1 MARVRLTP
9 WLRRGFEAAVVAGL
23 VAIATLT
30 GNRLSSGGGPYML
43 PNGPIGGL
51 VLAPAVLALGV
62 LTCAYPL
69 AMAATRADA
78 VLGAVAAFLIAA
90 DLTIVFAGDRIILG
104 SANEQLAGGLL
115 IALLA
120 LGPAVMG
127 LLGGQLLTPLGFG
140 RRAGAIAAILSAIV
154 AIGVLVIVAVAR

>member
-9 WLRRGFEAAVVAGL
+9 WLRRALEAAIVAGL

-30 GNRLSSGGGPYML
+30 GNRLSAGGGTYAL
-43 PNGPIGGL
+43 PDGPLGGL

-62 LTCAYPL
+62 LPCAYPIAL
-69 AMAATRADA
+69 AAERADA
-78 VLGAVAAFLIAA
+78 ILGAVAGFLVAA

-104 SANEQLAGGLL
+104 SAEQQLSGGLL

-127 LLGGQLLTPLGFG
+127 LLGAELLTPLGFG
-140 RRAGAIAAILSAIV
+140 RRAGAVAAILSGLV
-154 AIGVLVIVAVAR
+154 AIGVLGIVVVAR

>member
-9 WLRRGFEAAVVAGL
+9 WLRRAVEAAVVAGL

-30 GNRLSSGGGPYML
+30 GDRLSAGGAGYTLPDGPL
-43 PNGPIGGL
+43 GGL
-51 VLAPAVLALGV
+51 LLAPAVLALGV
-62 LTCAYPL
+62 LTCAYPM

-78 VLGAVAAFLIAA
+78 VLGAAAAFLIAA

-104 SANEQLAGGLL
+104 AAEQQLAGGLL
-115 IALLA
+115 VALLA
-120 LGPAVMG
+120 LGPAIMG

-140 RRAGAIAAILSAIV
+140 RRAGAVAAILAAIV
-154 AIGVLVIVAVAR
+154 AIGVLGIVAVAR

>member
-9 WLRRGFEAAVVAGL
+9 WLRRGLEAAIVAAL

-30 GNRLSSGGGPYML
+30 GDRLSAGASPFAL
-43 PNGPIGGL
+43 PNGPVGGL

-78 VLGAVAAFLIAA
+78 VLGAAAAFLIAS
-90 DLTIVFAGDRIILG
+90 DLTIVFAGDRILLG
-104 SANEQLAGGLL
+104 KADEQLAGGLL
-115 IALLA
+115 VALLA
-120 LGPAVMG
+120 LGPAAMG
-127 LLGGQLLTPLGFG
+127 LLGGQILTPLGFG
-140 RRAGAIAAILSAIV
+140 RRAGAVAAILAAIV
-154 AIGVLVIVAVAR
+154 AIGVLAIVVIAR

>member
-9 WLRRGFEAAVVAGL
+9 WLRRAVEAAVVAGL
-23 VAIATLT
+23 VAIATLI
-30 GNRLSSGGGPYML
+30 GDRLSAGGVAYTLPDGPL
-43 PNGPIGGL
+43 GGL
-51 VLAPAVLALGV
+51 LLAPAVLAVGV
-62 LTCAYPL
+62 LTCAYPI

-104 SANEQLAGGLL
+104 ATEQQLAGGLL
-115 IALLA
+115 VALLA

-140 RRAGAIAAILSAIV
+140 RRAGAVAAILSAIV
-154 AIGVLVIVAVAR
+154 AFGVLGIVAVAR

>member
-9 WLRRGFEAAVVAGL
+9 WLRRGLEAAVVAGL

-30 GNRLSSGGGPYML
+30 GNRLSAGAGPYEL
-43 PNGPIGGL
+43 PNGLMGGL
-51 VLAPAVLALGV
+51 VLGPAVLALGV
-62 LTCAYPL
+62 LTCAYPI

-78 VLGAVAAFLIAA
+78 ILGSIAAFLIAA
-90 DLTIVFAGDRIILG
+90 DLTIVFAGDRVILG
-104 SANEQLAGGLL
+104 TAEEQLAGGLL
-115 IALLA
+115 VALLA

-140 RRAGAIAAILSAIV
+140 RRAGAVAAILSAGV
-154 AIGVLVIVAVAR
+154 AVGVLGIVAVAR